1 MNSICSICL
10 EFMYKFKK
18 LTKCGHQFHQ
28 TCIEKWFEKNNT
40 CPLCRETNDE
50 EPISAGIATSPK
62 LTTIK
67 TIYFL
72 KLLKTLKNKSTI
84 NFYFADIDDETFGV
98 FNFHDKKLIK
108 ILSYKDVDQSYKF

>member
-1 MNSICSICL
+1 MNCVCSICYG
-10 EFMYKFKK
+10 FMNKIKK
-18 LTKCGHQFHQ
+18 LRRCGHEFHQ
-28 TCIEKWFEKNNT
+28 TCIEKWFEKSNT
-40 CPLCRETNDE
+40 CPLCREPNDE
-50 EPISAGIATSPK
+50 EPRSAAISPK

-98 FNFHDKKLIK
+98 YNFHDKKLIK
-108 ILSYKDVDQSYKF
+108 ILSYKDVDQFYKV